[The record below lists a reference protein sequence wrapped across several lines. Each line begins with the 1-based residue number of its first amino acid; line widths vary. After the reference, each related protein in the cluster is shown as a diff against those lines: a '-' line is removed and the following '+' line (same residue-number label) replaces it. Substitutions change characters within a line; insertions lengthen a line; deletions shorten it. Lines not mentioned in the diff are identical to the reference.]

1 MNRKVRIALIVLLSV
16 ILVFSVGQLV
26 LIQIEYQKADKIYA
40 ESRSAHF
47 HVSDEAPPS
56 EQTQEGDEAAPE
68 PEEYFPQAYV
78 DLEGMREINPQVIGW
93 IWAPGT
99 TVNFPLVQGEDNA
112 RYLSRSYDLD
122 WSNSGSIFLDYRNDP
137 GLTDENSIIY
147 GHNMKN
153 GGMFGQLKDY
163 AEADYLE
170 EHRLVYV
177 FLEDRILKYRIFA
190 AYRTE
195 STSKAYTRDFSEE
208 LSYTDYLELLSDS
221 AQGNVNEPPAEP
233 SPLLLLSTC
242 TSNRRTERFVVHA
255 VLVAEKAVES
265 PA

>member
-1 MNRKVRIALIVLLSV
+1 MNRKVRIALIVLLSL

-26 LIQIEYQKADKIYA
+26 IIQMEYQKADKLYA

-47 HVSDEAPPS
+47 SVSEETPPLA
-56 EQTQEGDEAAPE
+56 QTQDGEIAPE
-68 PEEYFPQAYV
+68 PEEYFPRAYV
-78 DLEGMREINPQVIGW
+78 DLEGLREVNPQVVGW

-112 RYLSRSYDLD
+112 KYLSRSYDLD
-122 WSNSGSIFLDYRNDP
+122 WSNSGSIFLDYRNSP
-137 GLTDENSIIY
+137 GLTDENSAIY

-153 GGMFGQLKDY
+153 GGMFGRLKDY
-163 AEADYLE
+163 AEKDYLE
-170 EHRLVYV
+170 EHELLYV
-177 FLEDRILKYRIFA
+177 FLADRTLKYRIFA

-195 STSKAYTRDFSEE
+195 STSEAYTRDFSGE
-208 LSYTDYLELLSDS
+208 LSYTDYLELLSAS
-221 AQGNVNEPPAEP
+221 AQGNVNEPPTEP

-242 TSNRRTERFVVHA
+242 TSDRRTERFVVHA
-255 VLVAEKAVES
+255 VLVAEKAAEG